1 MENLPDA
8 LNAMP
13 QLAPGLI
20 LGALAGIG
28 YGLFEDHKADDG
40 IPHRWWQYGGLGV
53 ILGGLAWIVL
63 INIS

>member
-1 MENLPDA
+1 MENLPDW

-28 YGLFEDHKADDG
+28 YGFYEDWKTDEDL
-40 IPHRWWQYGGLGV
+40 PHRWWQYGGLGAV
-53 ILGGLAWIVL
+53 LGALAWMAL
-63 INIS
+63 I